1 MVVRDDKDKL
11 VFQSLDFEIIQKDG
25 VYYRQYEN

>member
-11 VFQSLDFEIIQKDG
+11 VFQSLDLNILFSSKG
-25 VYYRQYEN
+25 KCSR